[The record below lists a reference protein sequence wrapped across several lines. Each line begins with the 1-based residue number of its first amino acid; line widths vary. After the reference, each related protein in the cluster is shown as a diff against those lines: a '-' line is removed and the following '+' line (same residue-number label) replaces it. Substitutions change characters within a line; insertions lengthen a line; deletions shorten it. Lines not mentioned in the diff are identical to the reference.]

1 MHVCWGDDVF
11 YGYPRSGR
19 CHEYHCYC
27 SSCVWYVDGCLAAS
41 IGKGATLHK
50 PKFSEALRTGL
61 IFGAVETLTPLIGW
75 GMGMLAS
82 RFVLEWN
89 HWIAFVLLIFLGGR
103 MIIEGFRGADDE
115 DEEPRRRHGF
125 WLLVTTA
132 IATSLDAMAVGVG
145 LAFLQVNIIATALA
159 IGCATLIMSTIRDDG
174 WSLYRLNYW
183 EKSGNSR
190 RAGTD
195 RYWRPDP
202 LDALPRLIRT
212 LPEVNIKVRLAV
224 EHFFCCQCLPDFRLR
239 TPGKRRHLQ

>member
-1 MHVCWGDDVF
+1 MNITATVLLAFGMSMDAF
-11 YGYPRSGR
+11 
-19 CHEYHCYC
+19 
-27 SSCVWYVDGCLAAS
+27 AAS

-132 IATSLDAMAVGVG
+132 IATSLDAMV
-145 LAFLQVNIIATALA
+145 
-159 IGCATLIMSTIRDDG
+159 
-174 WSLYRLNYW
+174 
-183 EKSGNSR
+183 
-190 RAGTD
+190 
-195 RYWRPDP
+195 P
-202 LDALPRLIRT
+202 
-212 LPEVNIKVRLAV
+212 
-224 EHFFCCQCLPDFRLR
+224 
-239 TPGKRRHLQ
+239 HLQ

>member
-1 MHVCWGDDVF
+1 MF
-11 YGYPRSGR
+11 YGYPGQDIVMNITATVLLAFGMSM
-19 CHEYHCYC
+19 
-27 SSCVWYVDGCLAAS
+27 DAFAAS

-159 IGCATLIMSTIRDDG
+159 IGCATLIMSTLGMMVGRFIG
-174 WSLYRLNYW
+174 SIIGKKAEILGGLV
-183 EKSGNSR
+183 
-190 RAGTD
+190 
-195 RYWRPDP
+195 
-202 LDALPRLIRT
+202 LIGIGVQILWT
-212 LPEVNIKVRLAV
+212 
-224 EHFFCCQCLPDFRLR
+224 HFH
-239 TPGKRRHLQ
+239 G